1 MTGDV
6 SFLMAFLGGV
16 LSFVSPCVLPL
27 VPAYFCFLT
36 GASLDE
42 LTDPAKARVNPLP
55 RALAFVLGFS
65 TVFVALGAGASAL
78 SQVLRSHLDVFS
90 LVAGAVVIL
99 LGLHF
104 MGLFRIAFLDRE
116 ARLHPEQKPLGLVG
130 AYAVGLAFAFGW
142 TPCIGPI
149 LGAILA
155 VAATREGLGTGIG
168 LLAVYSLGLGIPFLL
183 AALGVGAFT
192 RFLVR
197 FRPHVRKVEIAAGV
211 LLVLTGIAIMTGA
224 LQSFGTTLFEW
235 FPWLQ
240 SIG

>member
-36 GASLDE
+36 GASLEE
-42 LTDPAKARVNPLP
+42 LTEGGSARVNPLP
-55 RALAFVLGFS
+55 RAFAFVLGFS

-78 SQVLRSHLDVFS
+78 SQLLRSNLDIFS
-90 LVAGAVVIL
+90 LIAGAVVIL

-116 ARLHPEQKPLGLVG
+116 ARLHPDSKPMGLLG
-130 AYAVGLAFAFGW
+130 AYGIGLAFAFGW

-155 VAATREGLGTGIG
+155 VAATQQGIGSGVG

-183 AALGVGAFT
+183 AAFGVKAFT
-192 RFLVR
+192 RFLIR
-197 FRPHVRKVEIAAGV
+197 FRPHVRKVELVAGV
-211 LLVLTGIAIMTGA
+211 LLVATGIAIMTGS
-224 LQSFGTTLFEW
+224 LQTLGTTLFEW

-240 SIG
+240 NIG